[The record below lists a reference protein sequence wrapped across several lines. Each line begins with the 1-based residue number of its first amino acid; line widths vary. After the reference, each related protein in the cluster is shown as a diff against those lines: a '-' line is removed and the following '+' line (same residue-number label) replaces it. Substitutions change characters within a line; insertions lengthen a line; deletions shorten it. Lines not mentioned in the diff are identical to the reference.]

1 MAQLEFNR
9 RPNGLGTKKTWN
21 TKPRD
26 WTDRRPHRLVLDRKL
41 FLVKVKSRLCLI
53 TVFSESA
60 RVYSPDYMIF
70 MRSRGCAV
78 QY

>member
-41 FLVKVKSRLCLI
+41 FLVKVKKPLMSHYCVL
-53 TVFSESA
+53 
-60 RVYSPDYMIF
+60 
-70 MRSRGCAV
+70 
-78 QY
+78 